1 MSDQLP
7 QKIEAL
13 RSAVYPS
20 FAMLAGM
27 QLDLFTALVGGPLS
41 AGQLAAATDTDASRL
56 GVLLYALVNAGLLT
70 VDGEERFANTEESA
84 GFLVRG
90 REGSMLERHH
100 LWSELWRALGH
111 TADSIRDGRPHA
123 RKDFASMSASE
134 LRSFFSG
141 LHPNAMAEGREYAS
155 WFDAA
160 DNPVI
165 DVAGGSGGFAIGL
178 MEALPQLEVTVVDL
192 PEVTPHT
199 RYFIDQADA
208 AGRISV
214 VSADVVEGSLQGD
227 FGAAMLRNFIQVL
240 APDQI
245 VRALACVVTALRPGA
260 IIYIS
265 GHILDNSRQSP
276 VDSVAFNLVFVNIY
290 DAGQAYTEME
300 YRHWLSEAG
309 FVGIERL
316 GEDLMRARRPG

>member
-1 MSDQLP
+1 MSDRLP
-7 QKIEAL
+7 QRIEAL

-20 FAMLAGM
+20 FALLAGM
-27 QLDLFTALVGGPLS
+27 QLDLFTALADGPLS
-41 AGQLAAATDTDASRL
+41 AIQLAAVTDTDASRL
-56 GVLLYALVNAGLLT
+56 RVLLYALVNAGLLT
-70 VDGEERFANTEESA
+70 VEGECFANTEESA
-84 GFLVRG
+84 DYLVRG

-100 LWSELWRALGH
+100 LWSELWQALGH

-123 RKDFASMSASE
+123 RKDFASMPASE
-134 LRSFFSG
+134 SRSFFSG
-141 LHPNAMAEGREYAS
+141 LHPNAMADGREFAS

-160 DNPVI
+160 DSPVV

-178 MEALPQLEVTVVDL
+178 TEALPQLEVTVVDL
-192 PEVTPHT
+192 PAVTPHT
-199 RYFIDQADA
+199 RYFIEQADA

-214 VSADVVEGSLQGD
+214 VAADVVEGSLQGD
-227 FGAAMLRNFIQVL
+227 FGAAILRNFIQVL

-245 VRALACVVTALRPGA
+245 VRALASVWTGLRPEA
-260 IIYIS
+260 VIYIS

-276 VDSVAFNLVFVNIY
+276 VDTVAFNLVFVNIY
-290 DAGQAYTEME
+290 EAGQAYTEME

-309 FVGIERL
+309 FVDIERL